1 MYHLKYFMFPQNVCI
16 LLGIKFHIF
25 MLLILLT
32 RIITLCGQNR
42 HFILRKFSGITIS
55 DIRDS

>member
-1 MYHLKYFMFPQNVCI
+1 MFPQNVCI